1 MKVMA
6 ECYPC
11 MLDQAIRAAVL
22 SGVKGDALIS
32 LMREA
37 SSILSEM
44 DPGLSPPETAAPLYL
59 LVSEISGVP
68 DPYRDVRE
76 ESNAKALEIVEK
88 LKEEIRED
96 PRGLEKALAFAV
108 AGNAV
113 DFGARS
119 LPMGFEDSLRRM
131 LEGGLLVDHRPEL
144 RKDLESAEK
153 LLYICDNAGEI
164 AFDRLLCE
172 TILEEYP
179 GVELTVAVR
188 GGPMINDALLPDA
201 LQVGMDRLGR
211 VITTGQAL
219 AGVSLEKA
227 SSELRDC
234 FDEADVIVAKGQGNF
249 ETLEDRPENIYFLF
263 QVKCDCVSRYL
274 GVERGAGLVLR
285 GRSRK
290 ARGEDGSSAVAAPRP
305 GTHPEGE
312 G

>member
-1 MKVMA
+1 MA

-22 SGVKGDALIS
+22 SGVKGDALVS

-44 DPGLSPPETAAPLYL
+44 DPGLSPPEAAAPLYL

-119 LPMGFEDSLRRM
+119 LPMGLEDSLRRM
-131 LEGGLLVDHRPEL
+131 LEGGLLVDDRPEL

-234 FDEADVIVAKGQGNF
+234 FDEADIIVAKGQGNF
-249 ETLEDRPENIYFLF
+249 ETLEDRAENIYFLF

-290 ARGEDGSSAVAAPRP
+290 EKGEDGPSAVAVPRP
-305 GTHPEGE
+305 GMHPEGE